1 MVQHLTPVPH
11 GHLLLSEVPRT
22 WRPGAD
28 PGHAEEIMSLGW
40 LCNNFRGQ
48 NDPIRIILT
57 PEILSQDG
65 K

>member
-1 MVQHLTPVPH
+1 MVQHLTAVPH

-40 LCNNFRGQ
+40 LCNNF
-48 NDPIRIILT
+48 II
-57 PEILSQDG
+57 EIQSQDG